1 MLGIS
6 MAAVAEGLSLGQ
18 RLGIDA
24 KTLSRI
30 FNTSSA
36 RCWSSDVYNPC
47 PVRHTT
53 ARFAVGLEALC
64 QQDSW
69 AALLPSPAPV
79 LLPCTVSALSAAE
92 KMPHG
97 VGS

>member
-1 MLGIS
+1 MLGAS

-18 RLGIDA
+18 QLGIDA

-47 PVRHTT
+47 PVRHMF
-53 ARFAVGLEALC
+53 ASFAVALKALC
-64 QQDSW
+64 QQDSQ
-69 AALLPSPAPV
+69 AV
-79 LLPCTVSALSAAE
+79 LLPLGDIDTCFAALHCVSCC
-92 KMPHG
+92 G
-97 VGS
+97 

>member
-1 MLGIS
+1 MLGVT

-18 RLGIDA
+18 QLGIDA

-47 PVRHTT
+47 PVRHMT
-53 ARFAVGLEALC
+53 AVALQAC
-64 QQDSW
+64 GSRTSK
-69 AALLPSPAPV
+69 LPRCPRETLAPV
-79 LLPCTVSALSAAE
+79 LLPCTVSPLSAVG
-92 KMPHG
+92 KLPHG
-97 VGS
+97 NGS

>member
-1 MLGIS
+1 MCNNLVLGIS

-69 AALLPSPAPV
+69 AALLPSGDSGTCLAA
-79 LLPCTVSALSAAE
+79 LHCLSA
-92 KMPHG
+92 
-97 VGS
+97 VSC